1 MYNISIGVREMGNKI
16 AAIVIDTNNRRSV
29 VIRDVE
35 KKFA

>member
-1 MYNISIGVREMGNKI
+1 MGNKI

-35 KKFA
+35 KSLHDMTYFMF